1 MLCVCLQCAEADRN
15 RRQDTDKGGNITVEE
30 FARVMRK
37 TNPNVSDEEVSKII
51 SEVDLDGDGT
61 INFDGSCADPTKLH
75 HIILTAPPPG
85 RAEFI
90 TMMTGQPY
98 KSPEPAAAAGEST
111 EPAADGTQASI
122 VGSVAAFRGV
132 SNVSAL
138 LKRQRET
145 NKIFKDAWLE
155 IDPTLKGSLSP
166 GEVEQVAT
174 QAGLTVTAD
183 DVEGMIDPTNGE
195 GKITCEHSP
204 RSFSLLFL
212 PLHNRTADT
221 RNLGADEKF
230 LEFVK
235 RQEVDDI
242 VSGYE

>member
-1 MLCVCLQCAEADRN
+1 MTKQLSAEEISIFKDCFN
-15 RRQDTDKGGNITVEE
+15 EYDTDKGGNITVEE

-37 TNPNVSDEEVSKII
+37 TNPTVSDEEVSKII

-61 INFDGSCADPTKLH
+61 INFD
-75 HIILTAPPPG
+75 
-85 RAEFI
+85 EFI

-111 EPAADGTQASI
+111 GTDGTQASI

-145 NKIFKDAWLE
+145 NRVFKDAWLE
-155 IDPTLKGSLSP
+155 IDPSLKGSITPSEL
-166 GEVEQVAT
+166 EHVASK
-174 QAGLTVTAD
+174 AGLVVTAD
-183 DVEGMIDPTNGE
+183 DVQGMIDPANGE
-195 GKITCEHSP
+195 GKITCEHP
-204 RSFSLLFL
+204 FMSLFCDMTHLL
-212 PLHNRTADT
+212 TSGS
-221 RNLGADEKF
+221 LGADDKF

>member
-1 MLCVCLQCAEADRN
+1 MAN
-15 RRQDTDKGGNITVEE
+15 KGGNITVEE

-37 TNPNVSDEEVSKII
+37 TNPSVSDEEVSKII

-61 INFDGSCADPTKLH
+61 INFD
-75 HIILTAPPPG
+75 
-85 RAEFI
+85 EFI

-111 EPAADGTQASI
+111 AAGTDGTQASI

-145 NKIFKDAWLE
+145 NKVFKDAWLE

-166 GEVEQVAT
+166 GEVEQVAAK
-174 QAGLTVTAD
+174 AGLSVTAE
-183 DVEGMIDPTNGE
+183 DVEGMIDPADGE
-195 GKITCEHSP
+195 GKITY
-204 RSFSLLFL
+204 
-212 PLHNRTADT
+212 
-221 RNLGADEKF
+221 EKF
-230 LEFVK
+230 LDFVK

>member
-1 MLCVCLQCAEADRN
+1 
-15 RRQDTDKGGNITVEE
+15 
-30 FARVMRK
+30 MRK
-37 TNPNVSDEEVSKII
+37 TNPSVSDEEVSKII

-61 INFDGSCADPTKLH
+61 INFDGWCPPPQLTPSCPSPTDNAH
-75 HIILTAPPPG
+75 PG

-98 KSPEPAAAAGEST
+98 KSPEPAAAAGES
-111 EPAADGTQASI
+111 AAAGTDGTQASKI
-122 VGSVAAFRGV
+122 VDSVAAFRGV

-145 NKIFKDAWLE
+145 NKVFKDAWLE

-166 GEVEQVAT
+166 GEVEQVAAR
-174 QAGLTVTAD
+174 AGLAVTAGD
-183 DVEGMIDPTNGE
+183 AEGMIDPASGE
-195 GKITCEHSP
+195 GKITCETP
-204 RSFSLLFL
+204 LNQYFVCFCDMTDLLTL
-212 PLHNRTADT
+212 RI
-221 RNLGADEKF
+221 LGADEKF

>member
-1 MLCVCLQCAEADRN
+1 MAKQLSAEEISIFRDCFN
-15 RRQDTDKGGNITVEE
+15 EYDTDKGGNITVEE

-37 TNPNVSDEEVSKII
+37 TNPSVSDEEVSKII

-61 INFDGSCADPTKLH
+61 INFD
-75 HIILTAPPPG
+75 
-85 RAEFI
+85 EFI

-98 KSPEPAAAAGEST
+98 KSPEPACGR
-111 EPAADGTQASI
+111 I

-138 LKRQRET
+138 LKRV
-145 NKIFKDAWLE
+145 A
-155 IDPTLKGSLSP
+155 LSP
-166 GEVEQVAT
+166 GEVEQVAAK
-174 QAGLTVTAD
+174 AGLAVTAE
-183 DVEGMIDPTNGE
+183 DVEGMIDPANGE
-195 GKITCEHSP
+195 GKITY
-204 RSFSLLFL
+204 
-212 PLHNRTADT
+212 
-221 RNLGADEKF
+221 EKF